1 MHSNEFV
8 GEHLILKNV
17 SVLFRF
23 SAIWISFSF
32 ELMKTLAKCH
42 WMKLVQENHIKDIG
56 EGKLIREII
65 YNSLYKIRLMQG
77 GKCIRK

>member
-42 WMKLVQENHIKDIG
+42 WMKLVQENHIKESDAQKCTKSWCVAICT
-56 EGKLIREII
+56 EIDW
-65 YNSLYKIRLMQG
+65 
-77 GKCIRK
+77 

>member
-8 GEHLILKNV
+8 GKHLILKNV
-17 SVLFRF
+17 RF

-42 WMKLVQENHIKDIG
+42 WMKLVQENDIKDIG

-77 GKCIRK
+77 G